1 MTLYMLG
8 ARIAR
13 RSLTTG
19 HRKCELARWLWPLR
33 VESTLSKFSEADIQT
48 GSTDSLFS
56 KPPGSGMAEEQPV
69 VAIALTVSKVSISA
83 LRERP
88 LSGSVITRVSGNCDT
103 TCQIKSKLLQLSVCY

>member
-1 MTLYMLG
+1 
-8 ARIAR
+8 
-13 RSLTTG
+13 
-19 HRKCELARWLWPLR
+19 
-33 VESTLSKFSEADIQT
+33 
-48 GSTDSLFS
+48 
-56 KPPGSGMAEEQPV
+56 MAEEQPV